1 MKSTLGLALTL
12 GFAQCSTAQIKAVNS
27 AEYALMSNT
36 VEDLVIAKEEIDK
49 AKLNPK
55 TAELPKMYLVRA
67 DVYSRIAGA
76 KGNEL
81 LNGLTDKA
89 GLEATIS
96 MNKFFQSTLPK
107 KEDDLETAIGLAGN
121 SFAAAFNESTP
132 YFNTHSDSIN
142 KLKSLKSSS
151 VIIADTAGAKKYSQL
166 IQSMEAKDS
175 LRFNEL
181 CIYYGELV
189 ALYDKLDT
197 SMSNN
202 LANNKITK
210 ASLMETYAQVASLH
224 TDKATRIRII
234 QGLVDQGNVVPA
246 LVEGLGRSYISMG
259 DTAKAEACIR
269 KALVTSNNDGAMFQ
283 VLVNHFVSIGKEKQ
297 LFNDVDK
304 QIGIDPTSRLYYTRA
319 FLYESQEKYDLAIAD
334 YKKSVELDE
343 FNYDA
348 NFNLGLALMKYESR
362 KLYDK
367 RSAAQGAKRKLVEQE
382 LINLHIDAK
391 KYLERALDNVD
402 YSTADQINICKAL
415 KNACLEISDAS
426 GAEKYGQLVKSMEAD
441 AAGK

>member
-1 MKSTLGLALTL
+1 MKSALGLALTL
-12 GFAQCSTAQIKAVNS
+12 GFAQCSTAQTKAVNS

-81 LNGLTDKA
+81 LKGLTDKA
-89 GLEATIS
+89 GLEATMS

-107 KEDDLETAIGLAGN
+107 KDDDLETATGLAGN

-132 YFNTHSDSIN
+132 LFGTKDF
-142 KLKSLKSSS
+142 
-151 VIIADTAGAKKYSQL
+151 DQL
-166 IQSMEAKDS
+166 
-175 LRFNEL
+175 
-181 CIYYGELV
+181 CVYYGELI

-197 SMSNN
+197 SMTNN

-210 ASLMETYAQVASLH
+210 SSLMETYAQVASLH
-224 TDKATRIRII
+224 SDKNTKIKIL

-246 LVEGLGRSYISMG
+246 VVEGLGRSYLSMG

-269 KALVTSNNDGAMFQ
+269 QALVTSNNDGAMFQ

-297 LFNDVDK
+297 LFTDVDK

-334 YKKSVELDE
+334 YKKAIELDE

-382 LINLHIDAK
+382 LINLFTDAK

-415 KNACLEISDAS
+415 KSACLEINDAA

>member
-1 MKSTLGLALTL
+1 
-12 GFAQCSTAQIKAVNS
+12 
-27 AEYALMSNT
+27 MSNT

-81 LNGLTDKA
+81 LKGLTDKA
-89 GLEATIS
+89 GLEATMS

-107 KEDDLETAIGLAGN
+107 KDDDLETATGLAGN
-121 SFAAAFNESTP
+121 AFAAAFNESTP
-132 YFNTHSDSIN
+132 LFGTKDF
-142 KLKSLKSSS
+142 
-151 VIIADTAGAKKYSQL
+151 DQL
-166 IQSMEAKDS
+166 
-175 LRFNEL
+175 
-181 CIYYGELV
+181 CVYYGELI

-197 SMSNN
+197 SMTNN

-210 ASLMETYAQVASLH
+210 SSLMETYAQVASLH
-224 TDKATRIRII
+224 SDKNTKIKIL

-246 LVEGLGRSYISMG
+246 VVEGLGRSYLSMG

-269 KALVTSNNDGAMFQ
+269 QALVTSNNDGAMFQ

-297 LFNDVDK
+297 LFTDVDK

-334 YKKSVELDE
+334 YKKAIELDE

-382 LINLHIDAK
+382 LINLFTDAK

-415 KNACLEISDAS
+415 KSACLEINDAA

>member
-81 LNGLTDKA
+81 LKGLTDKA

-107 KEDDLETAIGLAGN
+107 KDDDLETAIGLAGN

-132 YFNTHSDSIN
+132 YFNSN
-142 KLKSLKSSS
+142 
-151 VIIADTAGAKKYSQL
+151 
-166 IQSMEAKDS
+166 DS

-224 TDKATRIRII
+224 TDKAARIKII

-246 LVEGLGRSYISMG
+246 LVEGLGRSYISIG

-334 YKKSVELDE
+334 YKKAIELDE

-382 LINLHIDAK
+382 LINLFTDAK

-415 KNACLEISDAS
+415 KSACLEISDTI
-426 GAEKYGQLVKSMEAD
+426 GADKYGQLVKSMEAD

>member
-49 AKLNPK
+49 AKLNLK

-107 KEDDLETAIGLAGN
+107 KDDDLETAIGLAGN

-132 YFNTHSDSIN
+132 YFNSN
-142 KLKSLKSSS
+142 
-151 VIIADTAGAKKYSQL
+151 
-166 IQSMEAKDS
+166 DS

-224 TDKATRIRII
+224 TDKATRIKII
-234 QGLVDQGNVVPA
+234 QDLVDQGNVVPA
-246 LVEGLGRSYISMG
+246 LVEGLGRSYISIG

-334 YKKSVELDE
+334 YKKAIELDE

-367 RSAAQGAKRKLVEQE
+367 RSSAQGAKRKLVEQE
-382 LINLHIDAK
+382 LINLFTDAK

-415 KNACLEISDAS
+415 KSACLEISDTT
-426 GAEKYGQLVKSMEAD
+426 GADKYGQLVKSMEAD

>member
-1 MKSTLGLALTL
+1 MNKVMKSALGLALTL
-12 GFAQCSTAQIKAVNS
+12 GFAQCSTAQTKAVNS

-81 LNGLTDKA
+81 LKGLTDKA
-89 GLEATIS
+89 GLEATMS

-107 KEDDLETAIGLAGN
+107 KDDDLETATGLAGN

-132 YFNTHSDSIN
+132 LFGTKDF
-142 KLKSLKSSS
+142 
-151 VIIADTAGAKKYSQL
+151 DQL
-166 IQSMEAKDS
+166 
-175 LRFNEL
+175 
-181 CIYYGELV
+181 CVYYGELI

-197 SMSNN
+197 SMTNN

-210 ASLMETYAQVASLH
+210 SSLMETYAQVASLH
-224 TDKATRIRII
+224 SDKNTKIKIL

-246 LVEGLGRSYISMG
+246 VVEGLGRSYLSMG

-269 KALVTSNNDGAMFQ
+269 QALVTSNNDGAMFQ

-297 LFNDVDK
+297 LFTDVDK

-334 YKKSVELDE
+334 YKKAIELDE

-382 LINLHIDAK
+382 LINLFTDAK

-415 KNACLEISDAS
+415 KSACLEINDAA

-441 AAGK
+441 ASGK

>member
-132 YFNTHSDSIN
+132 YFNSN
-142 KLKSLKSSS
+142 
-151 VIIADTAGAKKYSQL
+151 
-166 IQSMEAKDS
+166 DS

-210 ASLMETYAQVASLH
+210 ASILETYAQVASLH
-224 TDKATRIRII
+224 TDKATRIKII

-246 LVEGLGRSYISMG
+246 LVEGLSRSYISMG

-269 KALVTSNNDGAMFQ
+269 QALITSNNDGAMFQ

-382 LINLHIDAK
+382 LINLFTDAK

-415 KNACLEISDAS
+415 KSACLEISDAS

>member
-1 MKSTLGLALTL
+1 MNKIMKTALGLAFTL

-36 VEDLVIAKEEIDK
+36 IEDLVIAKEEIDK

-55 TAELPKMYLVRA
+55 SAELPKMYLVRA

-81 LNGLTDKA
+81 LKGLTDKA
-89 GLEATIS
+89 GLEASIS

-107 KEDDLETAIGLAGN
+107 KDDDLETAIGLAGN
-121 SFAAAFNESTP
+121 SFAAAFNESAA
-132 YFNTHSDSIN
+132 YFNST
-142 KLKSLKSSS
+142 
-151 VIIADTAGAKKYSQL
+151 
-166 IQSMEAKDS
+166 DS

-181 CIYYGELV
+181 CIYYAELV
-189 ALYDKLDT
+189 GLYDKLDT

-246 LVEGLGRSYISMG
+246 LVEGLGRSYISIG

-269 KALVTSNNDGAMFQ
+269 QALVTSNNDGAMFQ

-297 LFNDVDK
+297 LFADVDK

-334 YKKSVELDE
+334 YKKAIELDE

-348 NFNLGLALMKYESR
+348 SFNLGLALMKYESR

-382 LINLHIDAK
+382 LITLFTDAK

-402 YSTADQINICKAL
+402 YSTTDQINICKAL
-415 KNACLEISDAS
+415 KSACLEIGDTA
-426 GAEKYGQLVKSMEAD
+426 GADKYGQLVKSMEAD
-441 AAGK
+441 AANNRLFR

>member
-12 GFAQCSTAQIKAVNS
+12 GFAQCSTAQTKAVNS

-132 YFNTHSDSIN
+132 YFNSH
-142 KLKSLKSSS
+142 
-151 VIIADTAGAKKYSQL
+151 
-166 IQSMEAKDS
+166 DS

-234 QGLVDQGNVVPA
+234 QGLVDEGNVVPA

-283 VLVNHFVSIGKEKQ
+283 VLVNHFVNIGKEKQ

>member
-1 MKSTLGLALTL
+1 MKSALGLALTL
-12 GFAQCSTAQIKAVNS
+12 GFAQCSTAQTKAVNS

-81 LNGLTDKA
+81 LKGLTDKA
-89 GLEATIS
+89 GLEATMS

-107 KEDDLETAIGLAGN
+107 KDDDLETATGLAGN
-121 SFAAAFNESTP
+121 AFAAAFNESTP
-132 YFNTHSDSIN
+132 LFGTKDF
-142 KLKSLKSSS
+142 
-151 VIIADTAGAKKYSQL
+151 DQL
-166 IQSMEAKDS
+166 
-175 LRFNEL
+175 
-181 CIYYGELV
+181 CVYYGELI

-197 SMSNN
+197 SMTNN

-210 ASLMETYAQVASLH
+210 SSLMETYAQVASLH
-224 TDKATRIRII
+224 SDKNTKIKIL

-246 LVEGLGRSYISMG
+246 VVEGLGRSYLSMG

-269 KALVTSNNDGAMFQ
+269 QALVTSNNDGAMFQ

-297 LFNDVDK
+297 LFTDVDK

-334 YKKSVELDE
+334 YKKAIELDE

-382 LINLHIDAK
+382 LINLFTDAK

-415 KNACLEISDAS
+415 K
-426 GAEKYGQLVKSMEAD
+426 
-441 AAGK
+441 

>member
-1 MKSTLGLALTL
+1 MNKIMKSTLGLALTL

-132 YFNTHSDSIN
+132 YFNSN
-142 KLKSLKSSS
+142 
-151 VIIADTAGAKKYSQL
+151 
-166 IQSMEAKDS
+166 DS

-210 ASLMETYAQVASLH
+210 ASILETYAQVASLH
-224 TDKATRIRII
+224 TDKATRIKII

-246 LVEGLGRSYISMG
+246 LVEGLSRSYISMG

-269 KALVTSNNDGAMFQ
+269 QALITSNNDGAMFQ

-382 LINLHIDAK
+382 LINLFTDAK

>member
-1 MKSTLGLALTL
+1 MNKIMKSTLGLALTL

-107 KEDDLETAIGLAGN
+107 KDDDLETAIGLAGN

-132 YFNTHSDSIN
+132 YFNS
-142 KLKSLKSSS
+142 
-151 VIIADTAGAKKYSQL
+151 
-166 IQSMEAKDS
+166 KDS

-224 TDKATRIRII
+224 TDKATRIKII
-234 QGLVDQGNVVPA
+234 QDLVDQGNVVPA

-334 YKKSVELDE
+334 YKKAIELDE

-348 NFNLGLALMKYESR
+348 NFNLGLALMNKSTLAPIAWISTS
-362 KLYDK
+362 KLI
-367 RSAAQGAKRKLVEQE
+367 AAAVEA
-382 LINLHIDAK
+382 IKNG
-391 KYLERALDNVD
+391 V
-402 YSTADQINICKAL
+402 TARF
-415 KNACLEISDAS
+415 
-426 GAEKYGQLVKSMEAD
+426 G
-441 AAGK
+441 

>member
-81 LNGLTDKA
+81 LKGLTDKA

-107 KEDDLETAIGLAGN
+107 KDDDLETAIGLAGN

-132 YFNTHSDSIN
+132 YFNSN
-142 KLKSLKSSS
+142 
-151 VIIADTAGAKKYSQL
+151 
-166 IQSMEAKDS
+166 DS

-224 TDKATRIRII
+224 TDKATRIKII

-246 LVEGLGRSYISMG
+246 LVEGLGRSYISIG

-334 YKKSVELDE
+334 YKKAIELDE

-367 RSAAQGAKRKLVEQE
+367 RSSAQGAKRKLVEQE
-382 LINLHIDAK
+382 LINLFTDAK

-415 KNACLEISDAS
+415 KSACLEISDTTA
-426 GAEKYGQLVKSMEAD
+426 ADKYGQLVKSMEVD

>member
-1 MKSTLGLALTL
+1 MKSALGLALTL
-12 GFAQCSTAQIKAVNS
+12 GFAQCSTAQTKAVNS

-81 LNGLTDKA
+81 LKGLTDKA
-89 GLEATIS
+89 GLEATMS

-107 KEDDLETAIGLAGN
+107 KDDDLETATGLAGN
-121 SFAAAFNESTP
+121 AFAAAFNESTP
-132 YFNTHSDSIN
+132 LFGTKDF
-142 KLKSLKSSS
+142 
-151 VIIADTAGAKKYSQL
+151 DQL
-166 IQSMEAKDS
+166 
-175 LRFNEL
+175 
-181 CIYYGELV
+181 CVYYGELI

-197 SMSNN
+197 SMTNN

-210 ASLMETYAQVASLH
+210 SSLMETYAQVASLH
-224 TDKATRIRII
+224 SDKNTKIKIL

-246 LVEGLGRSYISMG
+246 VVEGLGRSYLSMG

-269 KALVTSNNDGAMFQ
+269 QALVTSNNDGAMFQ

-297 LFNDVDK
+297 LFTDVDK

-334 YKKSVELDE
+334 YKKAIELDE

-382 LINLHIDAK
+382 LINLFTDAK

-415 KNACLEISDAS
+415 KSACLEINDAA

>member
-1 MKSTLGLALTL
+1 MNKVIKSALGLALTL
-12 GFAQCSTAQIKAVNS
+12 GFAQCSTAQTKAVNS

-81 LNGLTDKA
+81 LKGLTDKS
-89 GLEATIS
+89 GLEATMS

-107 KEDDLETAIGLAGN
+107 KDDDLETATGLAGN

-132 YFNTHSDSIN
+132 LFGTKDF
-142 KLKSLKSSS
+142 
-151 VIIADTAGAKKYSQL
+151 DQL
-166 IQSMEAKDS
+166 
-175 LRFNEL
+175 
-181 CIYYGELV
+181 CVYYGELI

-197 SMSNN
+197 SMTNN

-210 ASLMETYAQVASLH
+210 SSLMETYAQVSSLH
-224 TDKATRIRII
+224 SDKNTKIKIL

-246 LVEGLGRSYISMG
+246 VVEGLGRSYLSMG

-269 KALVTSNNDGAMFQ
+269 QALVTSNNDGAMFQ

-297 LFNDVDK
+297 LFTDVDK

-334 YKKSVELDE
+334 YKKAIELDE

-382 LINLHIDAK
+382 LINLFTDAK

-415 KNACLEISDAS
+415 KSACLEINDAA

>member
-1 MKSTLGLALTL
+1 MKSALGLALTL
-12 GFAQCSTAQIKAVNS
+12 GFAQCSTAQTKAVNS

-81 LNGLTDKA
+81 LKGLTDKA
-89 GLEATIS
+89 GLEATMS

-107 KEDDLETAIGLAGN
+107 KDDDLETATGLAGN

-132 YFNTHSDSIN
+132 LFGTKDF
-142 KLKSLKSSS
+142 
-151 VIIADTAGAKKYSQL
+151 DQL
-166 IQSMEAKDS
+166 
-175 LRFNEL
+175 
-181 CIYYGELV
+181 CVYYGELI

-197 SMSNN
+197 SMTNN

-210 ASLMETYAQVASLH
+210 SSLMETYAQVASLH
-224 TDKATRIRII
+224 SDKNTKIKIL

-246 LVEGLGRSYISMG
+246 VVEGLGRSYLSMG

-269 KALVTSNNDGAMFQ
+269 QALVTSNNDGAMFQ

-297 LFNDVDK
+297 LFTDVDK

-334 YKKSVELDE
+334 YKKAIELDE

-382 LINLHIDAK
+382 LINLFTDAK

-415 KNACLEISDAS
+415 KSACLEINDAA

-441 AAGK
+441 ASGK